1 MVVSTTRDPELEAF
15 KVHIDLRSYAA
26 DRGYAFDSKESWR
39 GSSVMRHTNGDKII
53 VKIDHDRHYVYFS
66 VRDESDNGS
75 IIDFVQK
82 RGGRSLGAVRQILR
96 PWIGKAAAI
105 PSLFPALIPTTK
117 DRMEIERLFR
127 MMEDAP
133 RHPYLEKVRCV
144 PLDLLSSP
152 RFLGRIKR
160 DKRGNAVFPHFD
172 LEGLCGYEIKNE
184 GYTGFSKGGEKGLW
198 FSQTEKDDKR
208 LVLCES
214 AIDALSLAVLFP
226 VDHTRYASIGGQMNP
241 KQPALIKAT
250 MLRLPSDA
258 EVVAAMD
265 ADGDGHRYAELV
277 RQTVI
282 ETARDDLRFVLQE
295 PDGVKDWNDA
305 LRNLNHSAFTTFID
319 KKTQPLAR

>member
-1 MVVSTTRDPELEAF
+1 MQVTRDPELQSF
-15 KVHIDLRSYAA
+15 KVEIDLRSYAA
-26 DRGYAFDSKESWR
+26 DRGYALDRKESWR
-39 GSSVMRHTNGDKII
+39 GSSVMRHHNGDKII

-82 RGGRSLGAVRQILR
+82 RGGGSLGAVRQTLR
-96 PWIGKAAAI
+96 PWIGKAVSG
-105 PSLFPALIPTTK
+105 PSLFPELIPTTK
-117 DRMEIERLFR
+117 DRMEIERQFR
-127 MMEDAP
+127 MMEDAL
-133 RHPYLEKVRCV
+133 RHPYLEKARCL
-144 PLDLLSSP
+144 PSDLLLSP

-214 AIDALSLAVLFP
+214 AIDALSQAALFP

-241 KQPALIKAT
+241 KQPGLIKAS
-250 MLRLPSDA
+250 MLKLPQGA

-265 ADGDGHRYAELV
+265 ADDDGHRYVELV

-282 ETARDDLRFVLQE
+282 ETARDDLRFVSQE
-295 PDGVKDWNDA
+295 PDGVKDWNDV
-305 LRNLNHSAFTTFID
+305 LRGRNHSFPT
-319 KKTQPLAR
+319 ARNFFLR